1 MKNRYFFKFIMLLT
15 AAVCSTSCEK
25 YVVDEESGVEE
36 PNSMLVVRTRAA
48 LSDGTEPQEQ
58 AKVSYPVNVYVFDEG
73 GKCVELAEITS
84 GDDEMSFKLP
94 EGDYDVYAI
103 AGATESAYEMPTKEN
118 ATKTSVITLRE
129 GCGHGDLMT
138 ADSNVA
144 LSKGEENTLTLS
156 LERKV
161 MMVESVTIGNVPD
174 DVTAVSVSISPLYED
189 LLLDGTYSGGN
200 GSGKIDLVETSDGST
215 WMSETGLY
223 LLEAAGKATLKISLT
238 RNGAVHS
245 YSYSCAEDLKANY
258 KVNING
264 TYAGDGIDVSGTITG
279 AAWAGT
285 INVDFTFDEDGGTIV
300 PPTPPVGN
308 APAVGTLYKDC
319 YVLKSENLSGKT
331 VVTLFTTE
339 CMRELDFVKGDQE
352 SMESAVYA
360 GIAGLAVDGID
371 GWRLPTVEELDYVCG
386 NAEPVNRKLKEYGKE
401 IFNIDTYGIY
411 SYYCLD
417 EGMVKVYTPYRKSFN
432 ENPNTGL
439 ATLVLRGFATV
450 EFAE

>member
-1 MKNRYFFKFIMLLT
+1 MLLTIMLLT

-25 YVVDEESGVEE
+25 YAVYEGPGVEE

-48 LSDGTEPQEQ
+48 LSDGAEPQEQ
-58 AKVSYPVNVYVFDEG
+58 AKVSYPVNVYVFDEV

-174 DVTAVSVSISPLYED
+174 DVTAVSVSISPLYEN

-200 GSGKIDLVETSDGST
+200 GSGKIGLVETSDGST

-279 AAWAGT
+279 G
-285 INVDFTFDEDGGTIV
+285 
-300 PPTPPVGN
+300 
-308 APAVGTLYKDC
+308 
-319 YVLKSENLSGKT
+319 GKT

-386 NAEPVNRKLKEYGKE
+386 NSEPVNQKLKEYGKE

>member
-285 INVDFTFDEDGGTIV
+285 INVDFTFDEAGGTIV
-300 PPTPPVGN
+300 PPGGD
-308 APAVGTLYKDC
+308 APAVGTLYEDC
-319 YVLKSENLSGKT
+319 YVLKSESSGGKT
-331 VVTLFTTE
+331 AVTLFTTE

-386 NAEPVNRKLKEYGKE
+386 NSEPINQKLKEYGKE

>member
-264 TYAGDGIDVSGTITG
+264 TTVNGNTSY
-279 AAWAGT
+279 
-285 INVDFTFDEDGGTIV
+285 
-300 PPTPPVGN
+300 PV
-308 APAVGTLYKDC
+308 
-319 YVLKSENLSGKT
+319 T
-331 VVTLFTTE
+331 V
-339 CMRELDFVKGDQE
+339 K
-352 SMESAVYA
+352 
-360 GIAGLAVDGID
+360 VDGA
-371 GWRLPTVEELDYVCG
+371 PEELYPGMNVSARILVEDAGSVLVL
-386 NAEPVNRKLKEYGKE
+386 PVEAVERG
-401 IFNIDTYGIY
+401 DTVLVALEG
-411 SYYCLD
+411 CLD
-417 EGMVKVYTPYRKSFN
+417 EQGNVVDSTAVEERKVTLGRNNDDYI
-432 ENPNTGL
+432 EIVDGL
-439 ATLVLRGFATV
+439 EEGEVVLAPSPQGSSVMQAMM
-450 EFAE
+450 EMS